1 MFGIHHQSTLFL
13 QLALCHFLLGFY
25 VVTCC
30 VLFFWSKQ
38 ITISKCGPSDK
49 FQHQNLPT
57 IHLFLPLLLTV
68 AEDPFSSKLFG
79 RRPAGRARWS
89 QSCFW
94 SWSQMSRQFDYLV
107 HVLVSSSSS
116 SQQVLTS
123 NDWYQ
128 CFSVIKPETHRSCT
142 YLLCTH
148 WD

>member
-1 MFGIHHQSTLFL
+1 MYCLEIALFWISYFL
-13 QLALCHFLLGFY
+13 FSPWLLCW
-25 VVTCC
+25 C
-30 VLFFWSKQ
+30 VLFFCIMYKLQ
-38 ITISKCGPSDK
+38 FPSVV
-49 FQHQNLPT
+49 HQTNFSIKLT
-57 IHLFLPLLLTV
+57 IHLFLSLLLTV